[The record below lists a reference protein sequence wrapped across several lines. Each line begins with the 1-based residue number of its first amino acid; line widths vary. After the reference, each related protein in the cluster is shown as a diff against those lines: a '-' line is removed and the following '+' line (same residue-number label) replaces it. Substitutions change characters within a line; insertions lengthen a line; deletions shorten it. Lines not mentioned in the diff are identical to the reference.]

1 MIKHRYGNRYLHNGA
16 LEISYRGL
24 ELSEDLLL
32 IGHFIFDFI
41 FTINLVSNVCF
52 VNLISWHARTTKLPG
67 VLASSRLSPSQLTD
81 VSMYCLA
88 EVEVASPYPRIQDEA
103 SNCGY
108 QSCFKITNYCLWIE
122 IDRKDGHFVY

>member
-41 FTINLVSNVCF
+41 FTINLVSN
-52 VNLISWHARTTKLPG
+52 
-67 VLASSRLSPSQLTD
+67 SQLTD
-81 VSMYCLA
+81 VSMYCLV
-88 EVEVASPYPRIQDEA
+88 EVEVASPYPRIQDVA